1 MADYRYQLFFLS
13 CLSGSEQLPHDGANI
28 QPLLSCLSGSEPVEF
43 SDLRFERQGVIP
55 VLAEI
60 PSFLLACAH

>member
-13 CLSGSEQLPHDGANI
+13 CLSGSE
-28 QPLLSCLSGSEPVEF
+28 PVEF
-43 SDLRFERQGVIP
+43 SDLGFERQEVIP

-60 PSFLLACAH
+60 PSFLLACAQ